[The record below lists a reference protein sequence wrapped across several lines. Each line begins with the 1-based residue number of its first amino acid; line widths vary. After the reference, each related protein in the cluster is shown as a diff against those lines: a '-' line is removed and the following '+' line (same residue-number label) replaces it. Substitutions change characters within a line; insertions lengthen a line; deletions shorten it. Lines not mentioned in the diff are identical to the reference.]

1 MNKSAMVEGRP
12 LHVKR
17 STRERKEGEAAAAKE
32 KEGGKARDM
41 GRVEKEGRGKEGETK
56 KNTKKKKKKKKN
68 NMLRPRAMKRKAK
81 ITTNASSSSSSS
93 SSNGG
98 GKREEDA
105 PKGNDYFRSLMSS

>member
-41 GRVEKEGRGKEGETK
+41 GRVEKGGRGKEGETK
-56 KNTKKKKKKKKN
+56 KNTKKKKKKK

-81 ITTNASSSSSSS
+81 ITTNASSSSSSSSS